1 MRRENSNVM
10 RFAIDIGERLF
21 VVLLGLPFLAAFG
34 AAVLHHPSFI
44 LVALSETLA
53 VVLILIRKPGEIA
66 IRAVPVLAAFAGTA
80 LPLLVRPHG
89 ASIVPS
95 PISSTVMLT
104 GLSLTILSK
113 FYLNRS
119 FGLVAAN
126 RGVKVGGPYRII
138 RHPMYLGYIVNQL
151 GFLLASFN
159 VTNLSIYVVAW
170 ACQIIRVREE
180 ESVLLNDATYQQFAG
195 RVTARLIPGVY

>member
-1 MRRENSNVM
+1 MRRENSSLM

-21 VVLLGLPFLAAFG
+21 VVLLGLPFLAAFS

-66 IRAVPVLAAFAGTA
+66 IKAVPVLAAFAGTA

-89 ASIVPS
+89 ASIVS
-95 PISSTVMLT
+95 PLISSVVMLT

-159 VTNLSIYVVAW
+159 VTNLAIYLVAW
-170 ACQIIRVREE
+170 VCQIIRVHEE